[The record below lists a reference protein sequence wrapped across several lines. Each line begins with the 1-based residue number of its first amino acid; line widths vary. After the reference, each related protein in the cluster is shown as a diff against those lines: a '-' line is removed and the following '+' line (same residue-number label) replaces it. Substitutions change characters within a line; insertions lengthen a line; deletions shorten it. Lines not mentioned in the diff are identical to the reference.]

1 MLRFWRRLTWGG
13 RLVLLLMIWTLGMT
27 AVANISLFQRVG
39 KMGLGAWVYWEIDLD
54 CLRISPVVSPHWPPF
69 AKGQLHTS
77 DCITNIDGKTFYYQP
92 ELEKYLTE
100 EVAGKR
106 KEKEVWVTG
115 FGKEGAFH
123 KKLPLI
129 PWTIHLL
136 LQAHLLNFI
145 PGIGLWLIGLI
156 VYLALSNE
164 PLNQAL
170 ASFFFLGGMVLMG
183 LNHWVGDYV
192 MSVWFDA
199 LISAL
204 PRPVMAFLLIKIALL
219 FPESKNARAWIHK
232 LYWIAFFGVLLALG
246 MARIWSHVVLINHNM
261 YKHVGALLRFTE
273 NGLFIAAGL
282 LFLLRLAWC
291 SHKNPSPKLRGQMIF
306 LTLGVLSFMPIL
318 VIDLLNSL
326 SGLLLP
332 FLNLYN
338 LTAMGWIIPG
348 AAMVAYAMLRYQTFS
363 YRGQFLSILLVFFI
377 SAVIVQTY
385 TLVVTLGR
393 IDGVQWALLWGAVLF
408 TTLLFYLDSP
418 LRRAF
423 IRYFARHYDDYEVVV
438 QFIQHL
444 ERQPSEEHLLQEAAR
459 ALCRWLRV
467 EWVAI
472 WAFHTLDILWV
483 ASQEGSAVIT
493 QRMHQTPSQPPF
505 ENAVHREPLEEGGKE
520 LGMVWIGPRVSAEP
534 FDTEDQRLAHLLTAE
549 LARMLALRLYIS
561 ELESIPGRILA
572 AVDQERQRIG
582 RDLHDGVLQFL
593 GALPLALERVK
604 TLQRKRLDEAD
615 QLIEQVVEQVEIVS
629 QETRGLAYD
638 LSLPGLRQGD
648 LLAMAHRHARIVC
661 RTAGV
666 RLNWQVLRP
675 RPWRHIDETNAV
687 HVYRILQEGLHNALR
702 HGHPSQI
709 TVIWDATDEWLIL
722 DILDDGQGMDTK
734 SSSGTGL
741 GMISMR
747 ERARALGGRLEVVS
761 EQGRGVRVRLIFRC
775 KIGCQPLDIETPN
788 DRRTP

>member
-13 RLVLLLMIWTLGMT
+13 RLVLLLMMWTLGMS
-27 AVANISLFQRVG
+27 ALANVSLFQMVG
-39 KMGLGAWVYWEIDLD
+39 KMGLGVWIFWEPGLQ
-54 CLRISPVVSPHWPPF
+54 CMRVSPVVSPHWHPIVED
-69 AKGQLHTS
+69 QLHPS
-77 DCITNIDGKTFYYQP
+77 DCLATIDGKVFYNQP
-92 ELEKYLTE
+92 DLHAYLTE
-100 EVAGKR
+100 EVAGR
-106 KEKEVWVTG
+106 RGESEVHVTG
-115 FGKEGAFH
+115 FGKNGVIDAR
-123 KKLPLI
+123 LPLL
-129 PWTIHLL
+129 PWTVHAI

-145 PGIGLWLIGLI
+145 PGMALWLIGLL
-156 VYLALSNE
+156 VFLASPNE
-164 PLNQAL
+164 SLNQAM
-170 ASFFFLGGMVLMG
+170 ASFFILGGMLLTGV
-183 LNHWVGDYV
+183 NHWGWNYVTTVGFDMSINYV
-192 MSVWFDA
+192 PRSLMAIMLIRIAMLFPKPIKNRVWH
-199 LISAL
+199 
-204 PRPVMAFLLIKIALL
+204 LLFWALL
-219 FPESKNARAWIHK
+219 LTVPLIVGAGHLLMNIRFMHDQVAAKAIDQIIRPLGNVLILLAG
-232 LYWIAFFGVLLALG
+232 AFFATR
-246 MARIWSHVVLINHNM
+246 MIYWTTRD
-261 YKHVGALLRFTE
+261 
-273 NGLFIAAGL
+273 
-282 LFLLRLAWC
+282 
-291 SHKNPSPKLRGQMIF
+291 PSPKLRHQMVF
-306 LTLGVLSFMPIL
+306 LALGFAASFPIL
-318 VIDLLNSL
+318 LVDLLNML
-326 SGLLLP
+326 SGLIFP
-332 FLNLYN
+332 FISFYN

-385 TLVVTLGR
+385 TMIVTLGR
-393 IDGVQWALLWGAVLF
+393 IDGVQWALLWGAVLL

-418 LRRAF
+418 LRRVF

-467 EWVAI
+467 EWVTI
-472 WAFHTLDILWV
+472 WAFHTPEILWV
-483 ASQEGSAVIT
+483 ASQEGRAVIT
-493 QRMHQTPSQPPF
+493 QRVHQTPPRPPF
-505 ENAVHREPLEEGGKE
+505 ENVVHREPLEEGGKE
-520 LGMVWIGPRVSAEP
+520 LGMVWFGPRVSAEP

-593 GALPLALERVK
+593 GALPLALERMK
-604 TLQRKRLDEAD
+604 TLQRKRPDEAD

-675 RPWRHIDETNAV
+675 RPWRHIDETSAV

-702 HGHPSQI
+702 HGQPSQI

-734 SSSGTGL
+734 SSPRTGL

-761 EQGRGVRVRLIFRC
+761 EQGRGVRVRLIFSV
-775 KIGCQPLDIETPN
+775 
-788 DRRTP
+788 